1 MTVGDEAE
9 RATGSGAA
17 LARKALQRLLARA
30 ESAAAKASEDESSAP
45 RAVSL
50 RLSQETFPEYL
61 RLARHVDKA
70 ECNASLQLAERDG
83 AIHIDWDSRAG
94 DRAQIERIVLR
105 DGSRLAQ
112 HLRIEP
118 RWSVVAEAKRNFE
131 AHSGTYPVL
140 AQVID
145 AWRKGNLARGTRPGE
160 TTPWL
165 DGIRV
170 IEHCGSRR
178 GDDIAV
184 RRLSAAFFGD
194 SKRIEEIW
202 PVLEA
207 LVLGEIAAVAGVMED
222 VLSELGL
229 VKYPPTLLLAGDAS
243 IRSGDEAVVV
253 ARPYLGFAP
262 SAVNTVEVR
271 TDGARFLLTVEN
283 LTTFHELAG
292 RRTPGAIVL
301 YTGGMPSPSWKRVY
315 GLILAALPPDARLYH
330 WGDIDGGGFRIA
342 SHIAACCDAAGRSL
356 RLHGMRADV
365 LLPGIVARR
374 DLSPAERREILRVCE
389 RWGWAEEAAALA
401 AVAVE
406 QEAMEPSWPE

>member
-1 MTVGDEAE
+1 MSVEEEAE
-9 RATGSGAA
+9 RSAGSGAT

-30 ESAAAKASEDESSAP
+30 ESAAAKVPGEGSRAP
-45 RAVSL
+45 RTVSL
-50 RLSQETFPEYL
+50 RLSQETFPDYL
-61 RLARHVDKA
+61 RLTRHADKA

-83 AIHIDWDSRAG
+83 AIQIDWDPRAG
-94 DRAQIERIVLR
+94 DRAHIERIVLR
-105 DGSRLAQ
+105 DGGRLAQ
-112 HLRIEP
+112 HLKVEP
-118 RWSVVAEAKRNFE
+118 RWSLVADAQRTFDL
-131 AHSGTYPVL
+131 HSATYSVL

-145 AWRKGNLARGTRPGE
+145 LWRKGNLARGTRPGE
-160 TTPWL
+160 TAPWL
-165 DGIRV
+165 EGIRV
-170 IEHCGSRR
+170 IEHCRARR

-207 LVLGEIAAVAGVMED
+207 LVQGEAAVASGAMED

-229 VKYPPTLLLAGDAS
+229 VKFPPTVLMAGEATVC
-243 IRSGDEAVVV
+243 SGNEVIAV

-262 SAVNTVEVR
+262 AAIDSIQVR
-271 TDGARFLLTVEN
+271 GDATRFLLTVEN

-292 RRTPGAIVL
+292 QRPVGAIIL

-315 GLILAALPPDARLYH
+315 GLMLAALPFHARLYH
-330 WGDIDGGGFRIA
+330 WGDIDAGGFRIA
-342 SHIAACCDAAGRSL
+342 SHVAACCHAAGRSL

-374 DLSPAERREILRVCE
+374 DLASSERREILRLCE
-389 RWGWAEEAAALA
+389 RWGWSEEAAALGT
-401 AVAVE
+401 VASE
-406 QEAMEPSWPE
+406 QEAMEPNWPE